1 VRLSGGYRFIDK
13 DTEDVFMLT
22 LYLAR
27 HGETEW
33 NVEKRMQG
41 WKDSLLTEKGKND
54 AISLGKRLE
63 SVELEAIYTSTS
75 KRAVDTAQL
84 VCGERNIPIYY
95 DEDLREIH
103 LGDWE
108 GKTHGEIKQ
117 LDPDGFECFWNK
129 PHLYSP
135 KNGESFTDVQKRA
148 FAAIQRIVTL
158 HPSGNV
164 LIVTH
169 GVVLKTLLARFKN
182 MSIERLWETRVM
194 HGTSLTVVN
203 VNEGEYRV
211 LLEGDVSHL
220 SIENV
225 RV

>member
-1 VRLSGGYRFIDK
+1 
-13 DTEDVFMLT
+13 MLT
-22 LYLAR
+22 LYLTR

-33 NVEKRMQG
+33 NAEKRMQG
-41 WKDSLLTEKGKND
+41 WKDSPLTEKGEND
-54 AISLGKRLE
+54 AKALGKRLE
-63 SVELEAIYTSTS
+63 TVDFEAIYTSTS
-75 KRAVDTAQL
+75 KRAVDTAHL
-84 VCGERNIPIYY
+84 VRGERKIPIFY
-95 DEDLREIH
+95 EENLREIY

-108 GKTHGEIKQ
+108 GKTHEEIKQ
-117 LDPDGFECFWNK
+117 FDSDGFDCFWNN

-135 KNGESFTDVQKRA
+135 KNGESFEDVQKRA
-148 FAAIQRIVTL
+148 FAAIQQIAAL

-169 GVVLKTLLARFKN
+169 AVVLKTLLANFKKLP
-182 MSIERLWETRVM
+182 IEQLWGPPFL

-203 VNEGEYRV
+203 VNEGEFRV

-220 SIENV
+220 TAENT

>member
-1 VRLSGGYRFIDK
+1 
-13 DTEDVFMLT
+13 MLT
-22 LYLAR
+22 LYLTR
-27 HGETEW
+27 HGETAW

-41 WKDSLLTEKGKND
+41 WKDSPLTEKGEND
-54 AISLGKRLE
+54 AKALRKRLE
-63 SVELEAIYTSTS
+63 TVDFEAIYTSTS
-75 KRAVDTAQL
+75 KRAVDTAHL
-84 VCGERNIPIYY
+84 VRGERKIPIYY
-95 DEDLREIH
+95 EENLREIY

-108 GKTHGEIKQ
+108 GKTHEEIKQ
-117 LDPDGFECFWNK
+117 FDKDGFDCFWNN

-135 KNGESFTDVQKRA
+135 KNGESFEDVQKRA
-148 FAAIQRIVTL
+148 FAAIERIAAL

-169 GVVLKTLLARFKN
+169 AVVLKTLLANFKKLP
-182 MSIERLWETRVM
+182 IEQLWGPPFL

-220 SIENV
+220 TAENT